1 MGKRTLLTGIIV
13 GASIGG
19 LLSLLNEDARKYAKD
34 TLSKSCDNL
43 SYYAK
48 NPSEAVNKFRQSAVS
63 LNNMIES
70 NTSSAVNALEQVE
83 NSLKKLMKN

>member
-1 MGKRTLLTGIIV
+1 MGKRTLLTGIIA

-19 LLSLLNEDARKYAKD
+19 LLSLLNKDARKYAKE
-34 TLSKSCDNL
+34 TLSKSRDNFT
-43 SYYAK
+43 YYVK
-48 NPSEAVNKFRQSAVS
+48 NPTDAVEKIRHAALT

-83 NSLKKLMKN
+83 NSLNKVTKK